1 MVDKKYKGMSRTDL
15 IAVICER
22 EKNISDLKFEIEI
35 LKIKLSENVSTEPG
49 TIASEV
55 LKINNIF
62 ENAQKSADMY
72 VERVKK
78 LTETQKKDLKTERLE
93 AEEEIKQMLEKS
105 RVETEVSISKA
116 KEEAERII
124 EEAEEQA
131 NEKWIAVR
139 KQLQEFLSV
148 HQNLRELLKN
158 TDVDTNKL
166 I

>member
-35 LKIKLSENVSTEPG
+35 LKIKLSENVATEPG

-62 ENAQKSADMY
+62 D
-72 VERVKK
+72 
-78 LTETQKKDLKTERLE
+78 
-93 AEEEIKQMLEKS
+93 EEEIKQMLEKS

-116 KEEAERII
+116 KEEAEHII

-158 TDVDTNKL
+158 TDVDTSKL

>member
-1 MVDKKYKGMSRTDL
+1 
-15 IAVICER
+15 
-22 EKNISDLKFEIEI
+22 
-35 LKIKLSENVSTEPG
+35 
-49 TIASEV
+49 
-55 LKINNIF
+55 
-62 ENAQKSADMY
+62 MY